1 MLSTLLEL
9 VGLALVVVAAFL
21 IAPTLGFAVAGAA
34 LVLVGWW
41 LER

>member
-9 VGLALVVVAAFL
+9 AGLALVVVAAFL
-21 IAPTLGFAVAGAA
+21 LAPTLGFVAAGAA

>member
-9 VGLALVVVAAFL
+9 VGLALGVVAAFL